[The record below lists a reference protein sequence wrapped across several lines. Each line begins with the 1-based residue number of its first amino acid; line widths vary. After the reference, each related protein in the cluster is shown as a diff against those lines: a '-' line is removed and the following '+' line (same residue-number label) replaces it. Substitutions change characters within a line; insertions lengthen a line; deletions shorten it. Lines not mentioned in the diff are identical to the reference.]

1 MFCACCVVI
10 ILTQS
15 ETVVQTPDAFLAVF
29 PRMRGA
35 FSTFYTNTTKLF
47 PQCWRGNTKVFNIFS
62 TEGQHSDCFC
72 AYPAEYDVCRR
83 LRSTLVLHPQQRAFL
98 YNRRVFRRV
107 KFHVFFACEFPSHPT
122 IESKGAGEGS
132 GFPDEAYVKEGA
144 KLVDTKEEI
153 YATCDFVAK
162 VKEFEPC
169 EYKLLRENQIVFT
182 CIHPAA
188 HPEEVQALLDSKCI
202 AFTAEDSHRYGSP
215 NCEAAGKAGALFGL
229 ESLLSINGGKG
240 KFVNGLGGAPGVKA
254 LVIGGGV
261 VGRAAISV
269 LHALGAWVT
278 VMDINIGTLRD
289 IGKQFNE
296 EVNTQISNRYNLKKI
311 LPEIDV
317 VYNCVRWPKDAKE
330 YMIDR
335 EMVRSM
341 EKGSVIVDIS
351 NDYGAIETFHETT
364 HENPRYI
371 EEGVVHYCVSNIP
384 GAISQSTSIAYAA
397 SVLPHFRSII
407 NNGVAQACA
416 KDGFLRRSLT
426 TYKGYLTHEETS
438 AIQGRPWVRPEDIL
452 EIADQKLDL
461 APSATKSHPDNFI
474 KLEK

>member
-1 MFCACCVVI
+1 MKVGVLKDIKVGEYRVI
-10 ILTQS
+10 AT
-15 ETVVQTPDAFLAVF
+15 
-29 PRMRGA
+29 
-35 FSTFYTNTTKLF
+35 
-47 PQCWRGNTKVFNIFS
+47 
-62 TEGQHSDCFC
+62 
-72 AYPAEYDVCRR
+72 PAEV
-83 LRSTLVLHPQQRAFL
+83 SMLVGDGNEVYVQ
-98 YNRRVFRRV
+98 
-107 KFHVFFACEFPSHPT
+107 
-122 IESKGAGEGS
+122 KGAGEGS

-278 VMDINIGTLRD
+278 VMDINIGTLRTLSR
-289 IGKQFNE
+289 QYNE
-296 EVNTQISNRYNLKKI
+296 QVNTMISTKENIAKL
-311 LPEIDV
+311 LPETDMV
-317 VYNCVRWPKDAKE
+317 LNCVKWPKGCKD
-330 YMIDR
+330 YLIDR
-335 EMVRSM
+335 SMLKLM

-351 NDYGAIETFHETT
+351 NDEQGAIESFHETT
-364 HENPRYI
+364 HEDPRYI
-371 EEGVVHYCVSNIP
+371 EEGIVHFCVSNIP
-384 GAISQSTSIAYAA
+384 GAIANSTSIAYAA
-397 SVLPHFRSII
+397 SVLPHFRSIAK
-407 NNGVAQACA
+407 NGVEEACVR
-416 KDGFLRRSLT
+416 DGFLRRSLT
-426 TYKGYLTHEETS
+426 TYNGYLTHEETS
-438 AIQGRPWVRPEDIL
+438 ALQNRPWIRPEEIL
-452 EIADQKLDL
+452 DIADRQLDQ
-461 APSATKSHPDNFI
+461 APPATVTRSANMIHLK
-474 KLEK
+474 